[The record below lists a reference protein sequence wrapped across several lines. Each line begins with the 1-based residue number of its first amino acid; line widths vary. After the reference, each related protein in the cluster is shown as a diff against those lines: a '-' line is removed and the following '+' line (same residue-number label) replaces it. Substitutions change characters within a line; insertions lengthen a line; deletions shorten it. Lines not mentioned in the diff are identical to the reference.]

1 MSKTGNP
8 DKIIDLEPLGSAP
21 REKSLTRV
29 EEKESGGAAKP
40 AAVAAPAP
48 EGGNWLVVAGLVL
61 ALLWMG
67 GAAAYLVGFSGIDGV
82 SSLTIVQMTGLGF
95 VLAGPALFILIA
107 AFAARAMI
115 RFAAHAQAVQLAS
128 AQLLAPADAADGRM
142 RTLSTAVSGEIGRI
156 NQAMEAAL
164 ARLGAIE
171 EVLRHHGESIKDAAS
186 DASTRSKTLIAEL
199 KTEREALGDMAG
211 TLDKKAKEVAEAISE
226 QSKMVAR
233 AAELAETAAEE
244 GGETLAGAAEK
255 LADAAETALARTGRT
270 SNALDEERQR
280 LAALSDSLT
289 ENRKGLESTWSEHR
303 EYLADAAEILR
314 REQDKIA
321 SSLDFHRAE
330 LESLTKIARQGASEL
345 NEATES
351 GGNAM
356 RGAVETAIEQARRFS
371 DTVRKHTREAV
382 SENAKELEKLEQT
395 ASRAREASEESRQ
408 TLASQADNLRVQIE
422 KLNESTFDAAT
433 RADAALNR
441 QIEDAAKAVE
451 RVSALSDE
459 ANTALT
465 KRFDD
470 SLEAWQTRMNTL
482 EQRFERMQQSMNG
495 FPDTARERVTELE
508 GTVRESIESL
518 GKAARAAADDA
529 KDIDFAL
536 QARMRQ
542 NYELLSDFVL
552 RMGAVGGAGNRPA
565 PDVRDDN
572 LPDPLSRGGGQPAP
586 KEDGWRW
593 RDLVSDLREKESP
606 SSPSPRPAPEQTQSV
621 VDSEALGWD
630 AVDAAAKARRAQGIG
645 AMREAV
651 REQAPRAVKA
661 LSERLMR
668 EPALEKQARAL
679 VSDFEPEVS
688 RAVRDEEAETLGR
701 LLREPRGCRYLLAS
715 AALGEAW

>member
-1 MSKTGNP
+1 MNKTGNP
-8 DKIIDLEPLGSAP
+8 EKIIDLEPLDSPP

-29 EEKESGGAAKP
+29 EETDKGDPAGAA
-40 AAVAAPAP
+40 APSAPLP
-48 EGGNWLVVAGLVL
+48 EGGNWIVAAGVAL
-61 ALLWMG
+61 ALLWLG
-67 GAAAYLVGFSGIDGV
+67 GAGAYLVGFSGIGAV
-82 SSLTIVQMTGLGF
+82 SDLTIVQMTGLGF
-95 VLAGPALFILIA
+95 VLTGPALFILIA

-128 AQLLAPADAADGRM
+128 SQLLSPADAAGRRI

-186 DASTRSKTLIAEL
+186 DASTRSRTLIAEL
-199 KTEREALGDMAG
+199 KGEREALNDMAE
-211 TLDKKAKEVAEAISE
+211 TLDKKARDVAETISE

-244 GGETLAGAAEK
+244 GGETLAAAAGK
-255 LADAAETALARTGRT
+255 LADAAETALARTART
-270 SNALDEERQR
+270 GNALEEERQR
-280 LAALSDSLT
+280 LTSLSDSLT
-289 ENRKGLESTWSEHR
+289 ENRKGLESAWSEHR

-314 REQDKIA
+314 REQEKIA

-345 NEATES
+345 HEATES

-356 RGAVETAIEQARRFS
+356 RGAVETAIEQARRFT
-371 DTVRKHTREAV
+371 DTVRQQTREAA

-395 ASRAREASEESRQ
+395 ASRARDVSEESRR
-408 TLASQADNLRVQIE
+408 TLAGQTDNLRAQIE
-422 KLNESTFDAAT
+422 KLNESTFEAAT

-459 ANTALT
+459 ANAALAR
-465 KRFDD
+465 RFDD
-470 SLEAWQTRMNTL
+470 SLEAWQARMEKL
-482 EQRFERMQQSMNG
+482 EQRFERMQASMNG
-495 FPDTARERVTELE
+495 FPSTARERVAELE
-508 GTVRESIESL
+508 ETVRESIDSL
-518 GKAARAAADDA
+518 SKAARAAADDA

-552 RMGAVGGAGNRPA
+552 RMGAVGGAGRPA
-565 PDVRDDN
+565 ANARDDN
-572 LPDPLSRGGGQPAP
+572 LPDPLARASGGQPAP

-606 SSPSPRPAPEQTQSV
+606 SSASAPEQPQSV
-621 VDSEALGWD
+621 VDADALGWD
-630 AVDAAAKARRAQGIG
+630 AVDAAARARRAQGIG

-661 LSERLMR
+661 LSERLER

-679 VSDFEPEVS
+679 VSEFEPEVS
-688 RAVRDEEAETLGR
+688 RAARDEEAETLGR
-701 LLREPRGCRYLLAS
+701 LLREARGRRYLLAS